1 MRQRF
6 VMASSIFQATAY
18 GFATDERCASMEV
31 IAYERDVTE
40 AHGGL
45 LTPKLSLSPE
55 RLRGGNA
62 GGALFPTRAALTET

>member
-1 MRQRF
+1 
-6 VMASSIFQATAY
+6 
-18 GFATDERCASMEV
+18 MEV

-55 RLRGGNA
+55 RLRGGNV

>member
-18 GFATDERCASMEV
+18 GFATDERCAGMEA

-45 LTPKLSLSPE
+45 LTPKLSLSPG
-55 RLRGGNA
+55 RLRGGNV
-62 GGALFPTRAALTET
+62 GGF